1 MILTLAEA
9 AGVSQVSGIR
19 KKVQS
24 YSDIGVAL
32 LMVLIIIM
40 MVVPLPTWLIDML
53 LAMNI
58 TLGVVTLLVTFY
70 VKRALDLSIFP
81 TLLLISTLCRLSLN
95 VSTTR

>member
-1 MILTLAEA
+1 MAEA
-9 AGVSQVSGIR
+9 AAITGAPTMR

-40 MVVPLPTWLIDML
+40 MVVPLPTWLIDIL

-81 TLLLISTLCRLSLN
+81 TLLLISTLFRPLMYRQLD
-95 VSTTR
+95 